1 MKVCQILICV
11 LLSHYANAF
20 QAPRLQTSIQPQTHT
35 RTKHTT
41 SLSMVKGTAAT
52 PIKKKTIAVF
62 GAGGYLG
69 GLTFGFLQRA
79 SSLFGTGISGTNSPR
94 AIAATSV
101 TADSV
106 NRLLGKHFAL
116 AQASENF
123 FTLRDFTKVKSVA
136 RTLQSVDGV
145 IMGTKYQL
153 EKRPVTMGT
162 YEDSPNSKTMEFFL
176 DERYGTMNPVEDEE
190 MDAVLFK
197 NTVKA
202 CMKGDVKHMVVI
214 ETPSTTIEERVTCAE
229 ILERSGITYTYL
241 IMDGELV
248 KCGDLNYN
256 FEKGVQNTMRVKAVK
271 GTRTQQNPAGWVT
284 ELGEL
289 STDEKTVLRE
299 DVAALAVQCLLS
311 LDWKSSRVLLI
322 QSGAKINDVPE
333 KGFGMVL

>member
-1 MKVCQILICV
+1 
-11 LLSHYANAF
+11 
-20 QAPRLQTSIQPQTHT
+20 
-35 RTKHTT
+35 
-41 SLSMVKGTAAT
+41 MVKGTAAT

-62 GAGGYLG
+62 GSGGYLG

-94 AIAATSV
+94 AVAATSV
-101 TADSV
+101 TADAV
-106 NRLLGKHFAL
+106 NRLLGKHFQL

-123 FTLRDFTKVKSVA
+123 FTLRDFTNVKSVA

-145 IMGTKYQL
+145 IMGTRYQL

-202 CMKGDVKHMVVI
+202 CMKGGVKHMVVI
-214 ETPSTTIEERVTCAE
+214 ETPSTTAEQRVTCAE
-229 ILERSGITYTYL
+229 ILERSGVTYTYL

-289 STDEKTVLRE
+289 STDETVIRE

-311 LDWKSSRVLLI
+311 LDWKSSRVLLV
-322 QSGAKINDVPE
+322 QSGAKIDAAPK
-333 KGFGMVL
+333 KGYRMDKEWCYNSQLLEQTLASIA